1 MAKED
6 IPGIIGGLKNAIER
20 GSSLEKAKSTFISA
34 GYDENDVEEAA
45 RTLMPAEAK
54 KPAFPLPKFE
64 IEMPKKEKIQAL
76 PEIPKPAKKKKNFI
90 RTVIIVVA
98 VIIFLLI
105 LNILRTILGIGL

>member
-1 MAKED
+1 MKED

-20 GSSLEKAKSTFISA
+20 GSSLEKAKFTFISA

-64 IEMPKKEKIQAL
+64 IEMPKKGKDVQPL